1 MSAPYLT
8 IRVPRKYMQELQLQN
23 KSKYHAFMEWLITN
37 EELEFGI
44 LDEMHSL
51 DFFAKSWGHW
61 EYNKCIKPK
70 STKTVRNWLKEF
82 EEEMEKFDSGW
93 ALRRWQRSA
102 RVRNNSVEKQSTPK
116 VHPKYSEK
124 GASNPTKSDF
134 RKTEYTQSTPK
145 VHQDNNIYD
154 DDNADFLIE
163 KDRLFAQITLDDD
176 ELRLG
181 ASASGASGI
190 PFVGRLDEVAI
201 YRQALSAER
210 MAVRFKSLRREF
222 ILKPKDVPVDKVTIT
237 IHRKG
242 RPELKDFTLIR
253 DVIPLHSIKTMELE
267 PGLLYA
273 RSTNFQSNTTMD
285 LYSSYVF
292 NVMDGMGDSALSI
305 GVNNVLD
312 TQPSVIYNG
321 FLGTSDASAYDFVGR
336 YVYLRLT
343 QSL

>member
-23 KSKYHAFMEWLITN
+23 KSKYHAFMEWITTN

-116 VHPKYSEK
+116 VHSKYSEK
-124 GASNPTKSDF
+124 GTLNPTKSDF
-134 RKTEYTQSTPK
+134 EKMEYTQSTPK

-163 KDRLFAQITLDDD
+163 KEFDDLFFTYRALNAKYAGKKMEALEAYRAWRKIHSDISVEDLKKAIRLYMADSEIKKKNGFKSFIMNELYFEYMPCKIKFNLNGVWVDSVWKPDEILYRLKDMSPIGTLNKERFKQHIVDGNI
-176 ELRLG
+176 LL
-181 ASASGASGI
+181 
-190 PFVGRLDEVAI
+190 EVA
-201 YRQALSAER
+201 
-210 MAVRFKSLRREF
+210 
-222 ILKPKDVPVDKVTIT
+222 
-237 IHRKG
+237 
-242 RPELKDFTLIR
+242 
-253 DVIPLHSIKTMELE
+253 
-267 PGLLYA
+267 
-273 RSTNFQSNTTMD
+273 
-285 LYSSYVF
+285 
-292 NVMDGMGDSALSI
+292 
-305 GVNNVLD
+305 
-312 TQPSVIYNG
+312 
-321 FLGTSDASAYDFVGR
+321 
-336 YVYLRLT
+336 
-343 QSL
+343 

>member
-23 KSKYHAFMEWLITN
+23 KSKYHAFMEWIITN

-82 EEEMEKFDSGW
+82 EDEMEKFDSGW

-102 RVRNNSVEKQSTPK
+102 RVRNNSVKKQSTPK

-124 GASNPTKSDF
+124 GALNPTKSDF
-134 RKTEYTQSTPK
+134 EKTKYTQSTPK

-163 KDRLFAQITLDDD
+163 KEFEDLFFTYRAFNAKYAGKKMEALEAYRAWRKVHSDISVEDLKKAIRLYMADSEIKKKNGFRSFIMNELYFEYMPCKIKFNLNGVWVDSVWKPDEILYRLEDMSPIGTLNKERFKQHIVDGNI
-176 ELRLG
+176 LL
-181 ASASGASGI
+181 
-190 PFVGRLDEVAI
+190 EVA
-201 YRQALSAER
+201 
-210 MAVRFKSLRREF
+210 
-222 ILKPKDVPVDKVTIT
+222 
-237 IHRKG
+237 
-242 RPELKDFTLIR
+242 
-253 DVIPLHSIKTMELE
+253 
-267 PGLLYA
+267 
-273 RSTNFQSNTTMD
+273 
-285 LYSSYVF
+285 
-292 NVMDGMGDSALSI
+292 
-305 GVNNVLD
+305 
-312 TQPSVIYNG
+312 
-321 FLGTSDASAYDFVGR
+321 
-336 YVYLRLT
+336 
-343 QSL
+343 